1 MIKALQLQGFFFV
14 LKFSLK
20 KKEEMR
26 IFCCVFEIRK
36 LFTDYFNPFTIGNRL
51 LNEIDLNYCNRA
63 FNFESIS

>member
-26 IFCCVFEIRK
+26 IFCCVFKIRK
-36 LFTDYFNPFTIGNRL
+36 LFTD
-51 LNEIDLNYCNRA
+51 
-63 FNFESIS
+63 